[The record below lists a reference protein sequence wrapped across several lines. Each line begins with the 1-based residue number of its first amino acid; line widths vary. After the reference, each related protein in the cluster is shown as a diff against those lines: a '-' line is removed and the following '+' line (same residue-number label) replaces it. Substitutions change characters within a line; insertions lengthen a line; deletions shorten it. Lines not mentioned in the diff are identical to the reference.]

1 MNTLVKVEKFVQLVL
16 AKDSEL
22 WEDMCDNGYEEF
34 GDHYTLAS
42 DETEQCIEL
51 DYVAKTNLVTMI
63 GRESRCYTE
72 ARTVFVAKDG
82 TVWLNS
88 DDIVDCFC

>member
-1 MNTLVKVEKFVQLVL
+1 MNTLTRVEKYVQLVL

-22 WEDMCDNGYEEF
+22 WEEMCDNGYEEF
-34 GDHYTLAS
+34 GDHYTLL
-42 DETEQCIEL
+42 DGDTEQCIEV
-51 DYVAKTNLVTMI
+51 DYVAKTNLVTMS
-63 GRESRCYTE
+63 GREYRCYTE
-72 ARTVFVAKDG
+72 GRTVFVAKDG

>member
-1 MNTLVKVEKFVQLVL
+1 MNTLSKVEKYVQLVL
-16 AKDSEL
+16 AKDSSL
-22 WEDMCDNGYEEF
+22 WEDMCDNGYEAL
-34 GDHYTLAS
+34 GDYYTLGD
-42 DETEQCIEL
+42 DETERCIEI

-82 TVWLNS
+82 TVWLNN

>member
-1 MNTLVKVEKFVQLVL
+1 MNTLTKVEKYVQLVL
-16 AKDSEL
+16 AKDSDL
-22 WEDMCDNGYEEF
+22 WEEMCDNGYEEF
-34 GDHYTLAS
+34 GDHYTIAS

-63 GRESRCYTE
+63 GREPSCYTE
-72 ARTVFVAKDG
+72 GCIVFVAKDG